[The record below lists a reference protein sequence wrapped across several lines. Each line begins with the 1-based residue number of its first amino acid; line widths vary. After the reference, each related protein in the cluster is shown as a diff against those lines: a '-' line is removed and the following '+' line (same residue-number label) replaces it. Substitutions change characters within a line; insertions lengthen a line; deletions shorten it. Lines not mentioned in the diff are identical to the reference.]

1 MVYLRGA
8 SPVAAAGSAETV
20 LQQDTAFVPGMLV
33 VPPGGTVDF
42 GNEDPFFHNVFSYS
56 EAKRF
61 DLGRFPAGQSK
72 SVTFEESGIVKVYCE
87 VHDFMRS
94 VVLVL
99 DTPFHSMV
107 SEDGSFT
114 LRGVPPGDY
123 ELVAWH
129 TAFDEQTFPA
139 TVRCPTTMLSS
150 IPVGSGKLYQICC
163 VQSAFAI
170 MNPLCIYSKHD
181 HVKSLTNSRWSF
193 YDRVFFGPI
202 LKLYRCSR
210 LPVRPHSWSTPLCC
224 VPFSLFTPSPAST
237 EPRPGSSL
245 SPTVVPSLS
254 PCTMYVMWSFRM
266 SIVWT

>member
-1 MVYLRGA
+1 MPARNSPTGLVAFAILAVSLSDPSQVAAMQAGVVQGTVEIQRAPQRRNAQRYPSGRTQAARTVQELPAVVYLRGA

-72 SVTFEESGIVKVYCE
+72 SVTFEESGIVKVNCE

-139 TVRCPTTMLSS
+139 TVTGGGT
-150 IPVGSGKLYQICC
+150 
-163 VQSAFAI
+163 A
-170 MNPLCIYSKHD
+170 
-181 HVKSLTNSRWSF
+181 
-193 YDRVFFGPI
+193 
-202 LKLYRCSR
+202 
-210 LPVRPHSWSTPLCC
+210 
-224 VPFSLFTPSPAST
+224 
-237 EPRPGSSL
+237 
-245 SPTVVPSLS
+245 TVEVTL
-254 PCTMYVMWSFRM
+254 R
-266 SIVWT
+266 